1 MPRRHARLPR
11 DEHRPR
17 ARSRP
22 RRRDDSASLA
32 EDLDALRNLPL
43 EALRERWRDLYGSP
57 CPPHTSRHLLTRAV
71 AYRIQEQA
79 LGGLDAATRRRLERA
94 REALAEGRPP
104 KAPGPKA
111 RPGTRLLREWQG
123 VVHEVIV
130 LERGV
135 EYRGRTW
142 RSLSAVAREITGA
155 HWSGPR
161 FFGLPGGIS
170 GQP

>member
-1 MPRRHARLPR
+1 MPRCHAQPPR
-11 DEHRPR
+11 SERRPR
-17 ARSRP
+17 TRSVP
-22 RRRDDSASLA
+22 RQRDDSESLA
-32 EDLDALRNLPL
+32 EDLEALRDLPL
-43 EALRERWRDLYGSP
+43 ETLRERWRDLYGTP
-57 CPPHTSRHLLTRAV
+57 CPPRTSRQLLTRAV
-71 AYRIQEQA
+71 AYRMQEQA

-94 REALAEGRPP
+94 QEALAEGGPP

-123 VVHEVIV
+123 VVHEVVV

-161 FFGLPGGIS
+161 FFGLPGGAS
-170 GQP
+170 GPR